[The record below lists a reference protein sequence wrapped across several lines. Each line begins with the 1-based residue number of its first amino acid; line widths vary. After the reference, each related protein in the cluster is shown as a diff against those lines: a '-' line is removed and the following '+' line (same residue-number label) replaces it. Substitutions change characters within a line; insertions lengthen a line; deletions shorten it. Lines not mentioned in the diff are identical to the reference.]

1 LRRLRERQG
10 LSIRGLAEAA
20 DVDATWVS
28 RLERG
33 VYSKPD
39 ARLIRT
45 VADALGVAPSQLFA
59 AAGYEDEKQLPQFAP
74 YLRAKYD
81 LPEEAVAQLEAH
93 FNLFNDAAKKDV
105 RRG

>member
-1 LRRLRERQG
+1 MRRLREKKG

-33 VYSKPD
+33 IYAKPD
-39 ARLIRT
+39 PRLIRA
-45 VADALGVAPSQLFA
+45 VADAIGVAASRLFA
-59 AAGYEDEKQLPQFAP
+59 AAGYEDEQQLPQFAP

-93 FNLFNDAAKKDV
+93 LNLFNDALDKEAH
-105 RRG
+105 RG